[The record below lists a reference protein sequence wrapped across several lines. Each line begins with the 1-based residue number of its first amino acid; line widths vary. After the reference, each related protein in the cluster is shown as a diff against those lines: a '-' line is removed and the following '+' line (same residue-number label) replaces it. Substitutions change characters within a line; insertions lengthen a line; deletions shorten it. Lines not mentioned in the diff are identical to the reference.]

1 MEENKA
7 SCNYEEIAA
16 IRWHVGGF
24 LTKENYNPVNNTF
37 NSYSLA
43 VYLHMAYLK
52 STYILEKQI

>member
-16 IRWHVGGF
+16 IRWHMGSFVS
-24 LTKENYNPVNNTF
+24 KENYNPVNNTF

-43 VYLHMAYLK
+43 VYLHMADLK
-52 STYILEKQI
+52 LTYILEKQI